1 MEPTVMFT
9 LLIIITVSA
18 SLHPLEAVD
27 TTTLSPSNPNRIIY
41 TLPAAETA
49 NNNNSNIPI
58 KPKADESRLEIT
70 LKMDENDKEVIDND
84 MGKYL
89 RWKELKKLICKKGLH
104 SHSLWSCVGVV

>member
-1 MEPTVMFT
+1 MFISGFT
-9 LLIIITVSA
+9 ETELDEDI
-18 SLHPLEAVD
+18 AVV
-27 TTTLSPSNPNRIIY
+27 
-41 TLPAAETA
+41 TA

-89 RWKELKKLICKKGLH
+89 RWKKRKKLICKKGLH
-104 SHSLWSCVGVV
+104 SHSPWSCVGVV